1 MLRRLLELFL
11 SFSYYFSALVSVE
24 MAAMEEMYKYT
35 DQDVSRFMEVAIKL
49 VKEAGDIITDAIAR
63 QKVVTQK
70 ESMDEKE
77 KAEQSEGNASSILT
91 ETGT

>member
-1 MLRRLLELFL
+1 
-11 SFSYYFSALVSVE
+11 
-24 MAAMEEMYKYT
+24 MEEMYKYT

>member
-1 MLRRLLELFL
+1 
-11 SFSYYFSALVSVE
+11 

>member
-1 MLRRLLELFL
+1 
-11 SFSYYFSALVSVE
+11 
-24 MAAMEEMYKYT
+24 MAAMEDMYKYT